1 MDETTRE
8 LLKVFALNGVL
19 PYLFFTFVLF
29 GILLLHEF
37 LGDIPS
43 IIIVYVLGNA
53 ASIVWLGG
61 TYHDLSI
68 RAELKQY
75 TNIPLYI
82 YIIITSFT
90 VFVILISILL
100 SVIKRK
106 YKKK

>member
-1 MDETTRE
+1 MEETTE
-8 LLKVFALNGVL
+8 LLRVFALNAVI
-19 PYLFFTFVLF
+19 PYLFFMVALF
-29 GILLLHEF
+29 CVILFYEY

-75 TNIPLYI
+75 MNIPIYI
-82 YIIITSFT
+82 YIIFTSFT